1 MVKGLESKL
10 YEEQLRFIGLL
21 GLEQRRLRGGLMAA
35 MAPHREQRGSTEL
48 CSLMTAAGPA
58 GRAWRCVRGGSSW
71 VLGKGSSPIGW
82 LGMEQTHQGSDHSPT
97 LLEFKEHLDTTLRYK
112 VWILRVA
119 WWSWELDLVILVDPF
134 QLLYSMIL

>member
-1 MVKGLESKL
+1 M
-10 YEEQLRFIGLL
+10 
-21 GLEQRRLRGGLMAA
+21 
-35 MAPHREQRGSTEL
+35 L

-97 LLEFKEHLDTTLRYK
+97 LLEFKEHLDNTLRHW
-112 VWILRVA
+112 VCICVELGVGLVGLGIVCDSMTPHSLNAWRVSA
-119 WWSWELDLVILVDPF
+119 CFFSLVYCQELVTVVAPLEGSITCRRLGSRMGGGKGAIV
-134 QLLYSMIL
+134 